1 MLIIKRTISLMMS
14 TLELKIPP
22 LLLVLIFATLMWITP
37 LYWQFN
43 LLQESVTLVL
53 FTCFV
58 VIGLFIILIGVLT
71 FKKCQTTVNPTKP
84 EMTSSLVKVGI
95 YTITRNPMY
104 LGMTSC
110 LVGWG
115 FYLANPIT
123 VCYILGFIFYLNR
136 FQIAPEE
143 KTLTIIFKQ
152 EFIDY
157 CTKVRRWI

>member
-1 MLIIKRTISLMMS
+1 MMS

-43 LLQESVTLVL
+43 LLQKSVTVVL

-84 EMTSSLVKVGI
+84 EMTSSLVNVGI
-95 YTITRNPMY
+95 YTMTRNPMY

-115 FYLANPIT
+115 FYLTNPLT
-123 VCYILGFIFYLNR
+123 VFYILGFIFYLNR

>member
-43 LLQESVTLVL
+43 LLQKSVTVVL

-84 EMTSSLVKVGI
+84 EMTSSLVNVGI
-95 YTITRNPMY
+95 YTMTRNPMY

-115 FYLANPIT
+115 FYLTNPLT
-123 VCYILGFIFYLNR
+123 VFYILGFIFYLNR